1 MGEMPVEIHLAIR
14 ADPVVVSSLQ
24 SHFESS
30 KRLLDGIIMTLQKKK
45 KKKSPFPIKL
55 ISYFISESS
64 GTQAVTEY
72 KENGF
77 INSGLTR

>member
-1 MGEMPVEIHLAIR
+1 MFWPLQDFCITRKDSMGEMPVEIHLAIR

-45 KKKSPFPIKL
+45 KKKVPF
-55 ISYFISESS
+55 SN
-64 GTQAVTEY
+64 QANFLFY
-72 KENGF
+72 
-77 INSGLTR
+77 L

>member
-1 MGEMPVEIHLAIR
+1 MPVEIHLAIR

-45 KKKSPFPIKL
+45 KKKVPF
-55 ISYFISESS
+55 SN
-64 GTQAVTEY
+64 QANFLFY
-72 KENGF
+72 
-77 INSGLTR
+77 L

>member
-45 KKKSPFPIKL
+45 KKVPF
-55 ISYFISESS
+55 SN
-64 GTQAVTEY
+64 QANFLFY
-72 KENGF
+72 
-77 INSGLTR
+77 L